1 MNKEEILTAL
11 KSVIMQMDPDLP
23 ADAIIPAA
31 DLRNDL
37 AFDSL
42 DIYELLWHLD
52 KELNLRDAWHE
63 NDFPKLENCRT
74 VADIADLYADLSAR
88 PTAGRK

>member
-52 KELNLRDAWHE
+52 KELNLRGA
-63 NDFPKLENCRT
+63 
-74 VADIADLYADLSAR
+74 
-88 PTAGRK
+88 

>member
-52 KELNLRDAWHE
+52 KELNLRGAWHE
-63 NDFPKLENCRT
+63 NDFSKLEKG
-74 VADIADLYADLSAR
+74 VFLQVLSEDFF
-88 PTAGRK
+88 GILLFIF

>member
-1 MNKEEILTAL
+1 MNKEEIWIAL
-11 KSVIMQMDPDLP
+11 KSVIMEMDPDLP
-23 ADAIIPAA
+23 ADAIISSA

-42 DIYELLWHLD
+42 EVYELLWRLD
-52 KELNLRDAWHE
+52 KKLNLRGAWHE
-63 NDFPKLENCRT
+63 NDFPKLEKCRT
-74 VADIADLYADLSAR
+74 VADIADLYVDISAR